1 MGSIIH
7 NIIHLPRVF
16 IELHTNLRK
25 QNIFM
30 KPNLAPL
37 LAIAEDTNDG
47 SLLKKDFQ
55 KINNYYGL
63 AVPAILGEAFCTLRG
78 IRMTG
83 DERLASTIQGAITG
97 LFDDFF
103 DELKL
108 PETRIVNMVN
118 NADSIRPH
126 TSNEKLFLELYKF
139 ALQKAAHPS
148 LIIEQLMLVHKA
160 QVASVEQEN
169 PNISNTRIWDITCL
183 KGGESV
189 LFYRTAFDNLFVA
202 GEKEALF
209 QLGSIMQF
217 ENDIFDIYK
226 DFKNGI
232 QTLPTT
238 VTKANE
244 LRKLYVE
251 QMELFI
257 KLCYKMEFPN
267 RQISHFLDGVM
278 PVLNRGF
285 VCLDRYQLLENNN
298 NGFFDLKSFSRK
310 QLICDMETIRN
321 LLKTIKY
328 QVVNHY

>member
-1 MGSIIH
+1 MG
-7 NIIHLPRVF
+7 NIIQNIIDLPRVF
-16 IELHTNLRK
+16 IKLHTNLSK
-25 QNIFM
+25 QKKFM
-30 KPNLAPL
+30 KLNLAPL
-37 LAIAEDTNDG
+37 MEIVRSTNDG
-47 SLLKKDFQ
+47 SLTDKDFQ
-55 KINNYYGL
+55 KIDKYYGL
-63 AVPAILGEAFCTLRG
+63 AVPAVLGEAFCALRG
-78 IRMTG
+78 RSMTD
-83 DERLASTIQGAITG
+83 DERLVSTMQGAITG

-108 PETRIVNMVN
+108 QESRIVSMVN
-118 NADSIRPH
+118 NPDSVEAQS
-126 TSNEKLFLELYKF
+126 SNEKLFLELYKL
-139 ALQKAAHPS
+139 ALQKAAHPK
-148 LIIEQLMLVHKA
+148 LIMEQLMLVHKA

-169 PNISNTRIWDITCL
+169 PKVSHARIWEITCL

-238 VTKANE
+238 VTKSNK
-244 LRKLYVE
+244 LRKLYSE
-251 QMELFI
+251 QIKLFI
-257 KLCYKMEFPN
+257 KLCYKMDFPN
-267 RQISHFLDGVM
+267 GQISNFLDGVM

-285 VCLDRYQLLENNN
+285 VCLDRYQFLENNN
-298 NGFFDLKSFSRK
+298 DFFDLKSFNRK

-321 LLKTIKY
+321 LLRTIKY
-328 QVVNHY
+328 QIVNQY